1 MTNVP
6 NPLPGDRAK
15 AWVRQ
20 AYARLESQSGITS
33 RPAQHHLS
41 DLVVDSFLLKTPLVA
56 EAPTG
61 TGKTLAYLVG
71 ALAAH
76 TETGT
81 PVVVSTATKA
91 LQQQLL
97 TTDLPRLVAAGLTP
111 ADSVGLAKG
120 RSNYLCLRDARDV
133 RQGLLLVGSDPD
145 DYVDDGLA
153 ELTPEEVE
161 PMLNAF
167 EQGAWSGD
175 FDLYDGPR
183 PRSVIRIA
191 ASSDTCTGVKCEHH
205 KPCAYF
211 AARKRLTGCGVVV
224 ANHDLTLIDLTL
236 AGEGLEGTF
245 PLQAYNVVFD
255 EAHHLP
261 DKALKAGSAEVSTAA
276 IAGALPRMVGVTR
289 GIEAIPGLADLVRR
303 EGKITLEVLDPADL
317 KVAFAALQAEV
328 DGLETSKEFPS
339 VRFPGGSFPAD
350 LASAFERV
358 RICCETLHSGL
369 TRLNE
374 ILKEGLVSYP
384 ELPADAGTRKRF
396 TELTNRVRDVLRVVK
411 AVLKLGH
418 LLSKPIRR
426 ALWVY
431 KTDKSDILSGAPLEG
446 ADVLDTLLWQ
456 SDRVKGVS
464 MVSATLRDIRGFDRF
479 KRRVGAP
486 RSTVA
491 EAMPYTFAYA
501 ESTLTVAEMAA
512 TPKPQERPAFTR
524 ELLQKLPR
532 YIRRDEG
539 TLLLFPSWALLRE
552 VAPELKRM
560 YGEQFRVQGETPVR
574 ALVRGHCNALD
585 QGKGS
590 ILAGVAT
597 LAEGLD
603 LPGKYCT
610 HVGVIA
616 LPFAAPNDPVE
627 EELAEILGKQ
637 YFSLRSLPDAM
648 VRLTQMVGRL
658 LRREADRGR
667 VTVFDKRLG
676 ATSYGREMLNALPPF
691 QKVIERSSG
700 S

>member
-1 MTNVP
+1 MTHP
-6 NPLPGDRAK
+6 QPIRPGDRAK
-15 AWVRQ
+15 AWVQQ
-20 AYARLESQSGITS
+20 AYARLEAQSGITS
-33 RPAQHHLS
+33 RPAQHQLS
-41 DLVVDSFLLKTPLVA
+41 ELVVDSFMRKAPLIA

-76 TETGT
+76 SETGT

-111 ADSVGLAKG
+111 ADAVGLAKG

-133 RQGLLLVGSDPD
+133 RQGLLLVGSDAD
-145 DYVDDGLA
+145 DYIDDGMA
-153 ELTPEEVE
+153 ELSPEDVE
-161 PMLNAF
+161 PMLDAF
-167 EQGAWSGD
+167 ENGSWNGD
-175 FDLYDGPR
+175 FDLYDGNR

-191 ASSDTCTGVKCEHH
+191 ASSDTCTGAKCEHH

-211 AARKRLTGCGVVV
+211 AARKRLTGCGVLVS
-224 ANHDLTLIDLTL
+224 NHDLTLIDLTL
-236 AGEGLEGTF
+236 AKEGVEGTF
-245 PLQAYNVVFD
+245 PLQAYNIVFD

-261 DKALKAGSAEVSTAA
+261 DKAISAGSAEVSTAA
-276 IAGALPRMVGVTR
+276 IVAALPRLTGVVR
-289 GIEAIPGLADLVRR
+289 GLAAISGLAEVVRR
-303 EGKITLEVLDPADL
+303 VAKIADETLDPAPL
-317 KVAFAALQAEV
+317 RTAYSALQDEV

-339 VRFPGGSFPAD
+339 VRFPGGSFPSA
-350 LASAFERV
+350 LGSAFERV
-358 RICCETLHSGL
+358 RLCCEVLHTGL
-369 TRLNE
+369 TGVNMV
-374 ILKEGLVSYP
+374 LKEGLVSYP
-384 ELPADAGTRKRF
+384 ELPSDPATRKRF
-396 TELTNRVRDVLRVVK
+396 AELTNRVRDVLRVIK

-418 LLSKPIRR
+418 LLSRPIRR

-431 KTDKSDILSGAPLEG
+431 KPEKTAMLSGAPLEG
-446 ADVLDTLLWQ
+446 ADVLDSLLWK

-464 MVSATLRDIRGFDRF
+464 MVSATLRDVKGFDRF

-486 RSTVA
+486 PSSVA
-491 EAMPYTFAYA
+491 EAMPYTFAY
-501 ESTLTVAEMAA
+501 EDSTLTVAEMEA
-512 TPKPQERPAFTR
+512 TPKPQERPAFSR
-524 ELLQKLPR
+524 ELLRKLPQ

-560 YGEQFRVQGETPVR
+560 YGEQFRLQGETPIR
-574 ALVRGHCNALD
+574 ALVRGHCNAIDL
-585 QGKGS
+585 GKGS

-610 HVGVIA
+610 HVGIVA

-658 LRREADRGR
+658 LRRESDRGR

-676 ATSYGREMLNALPPF
+676 ATSYGRQMLHALPPF
-691 QKVIERSSG
+691 KKVIERTPA
-700 S
+700 